1 MAEFTELIISKINQ
15 AVGEALILIP
25 GEDTIVLATVVAGYT
40 ELVSL
45 NPSNSGYVE
54 RLSAAMFKL
63 SEFLMERG
71 RHNLA
76 RQLMLLRD
84 DLLKACA

>member
-1 MAEFTELIISKINQ
+1 MAQFTEQTISKINQ
-15 AVGEALILIP
+15 TVGEALILIP
-25 GEDTIVLATVVAGYT
+25 AEDTIVLVTVVSGYT

-45 NPSNSGYVE
+45 NPANRRYVE

-63 SEFLMERG
+63 AEFLMERG
-71 RHNLA
+71 RQSLA
-76 RQLMLLRD
+76 RRLMLLRD